1 MGKLWWKTIRQSKTT
16 PKQKGMTKYYCDKC
30 QEETNDLFVIPIYVH
45 IKSENPLMGHCKMIK
60 GKTYPTSGRT
70 ENTDLCIKCYNEIMF
85 PLWET
90 LNK

>member
-1 MGKLWWKTIRQSKTT
+1 
-16 PKQKGMTKYYCDKC
+16 MTKHYCDKC

-45 IKSENPLMGHCKMIK
+45 IKSENPLMGHCKMIE

-90 LNK
+90 LNKNEDGKE